1 MRKEPPCRDE
11 GAMQLRSLVRSRH
24 CGSDNVCVRE
34 REREREIQ
42 CQDGKLR
49 VLSNEGGPIANIT
62 QPQNWEA
69 FFFRWQ
75 VQLASCPLFRVA
87 PPVPRFSSLLQLCI
101 GWSRSLPASILG
113 LLHST
118 VHWAA
123 RLMVWGVFRFICL
136 WSTYIQWNLQ
146 TLKCVAWDLLTE
158 GAHACEE
165 LPRQFVDHPQCP
177 RKLRVVPCS
186 DYFMLWTNWVSFK
199 FMCWSPGPHRDCI
212 WREVLEKKH

>member
-49 VLSNEGGPIANIT
+49 VLSNERGPIANIT

-87 PPVPRFSSLLQLCI
+87 PSCPQVL
-101 GWSRSLPASILG
+101 LPAPALHWMKPQPPC
-113 LLHST
+113 LHSWPPSF
-118 VHWAA
+118 HCS
-123 RLMVWGVFRFICL
+123 LG
-136 WSTYIQWNLQ
+136 SQ
-146 TLKCVAWDLLTE
+146 
-158 GAHACEE
+158 
-165 LPRQFVDHPQCP
+165 VDGS
-177 RKLRVVPCS
+177 RG
-186 DYFMLWTNWVSFK
+186 F
-199 FMCWSPGPHRDCI
+199 
-212 WREVLEKKH
+212 